1 MFGTVYPPLSC
12 CNDQVYADRCID
24 KSAPKVIWAIQATA
38 QFNNDM
44 YLNLRDGFQQGYI
57 NLLVNE
63 FEAEEN
69 FKAIR
74 GYSSMS
80 QADKTRLQMPFIH
93 TTLLVNELI
102 NLEYESKGANIKVF
116 EKSGMRKDRVSS
128 VGYNY
133 WVQKQL
139 SLKLKKPKGK
149 SFDPAQAFQIR
160 QPKLRKY

>member
-1 MFGTVYPPLSC
+1 M
-12 CNDQVYADRCID
+12 
-24 KSAPKVIWAIQATA
+24 
-38 QFNNDM
+38 
-44 YLNLRDGFQQGYI
+44 NL
-57 NLLVNE
+57 
-63 FEAEEN
+63 
-69 FKAIR
+69 
-74 GYSSMS
+74 
-80 QADKTRLQMPFIH
+80 KTRLQMPFIH

-102 NLEYESKGANIKVF
+102 NLEYESKGTNIKVF

-149 SFDPAQAFQIR
+149 SFDPSQAFQIR